1 MQSEFKGY
9 LACEVL
15 INKAFNRQ
23 REWMLMLEKA
33 FKFTGKDLTKLS
45 IMMIMATLL
54 FGLPGLLMMLFLQW
68 ITSQSYA
75 IESIDKHGISKVGA
89 SRLGGA
95 AIFGSASGLYLFG
108 VYSGVIEPSPLSTIS
123 SAFWLSIFSCMGIGL
138 MDDLRSNLLSPRM
151 RLVIISLIFGMCL
164 ALIPILIP
172 QKIGI
177 VGLDFLL
184 NKAIIG
190 WIITLVFCVGFV
202 NAVNMADG
210 ANGLIPGIITIAI
223 AVFYMEVGSFTY
235 AIFMTTCGLFTIFNV
250 ISGRLFLGDAG
261 AYGLGSML
269 ALNGLYLFSAGV
281 FSAAFLAVLFA
292 YPCIEIL
299 VTVARRRIEGRSIF
313 LPDNDHLHNRVH
325 FHCQGWFRSKTLA
338 NSITGVI
345 VVSFS
350 SGLALLGY
358 TEAWWSVTS
367 NQWAW
372 VFLGQCTMYVVTFI
386 VTGLARPISQHVAE
400 Q

>member
-138 MDDLRSNLLSPRM
+138 MDDVTSNLLSPRV
-151 RLVIISLIFGMCL
+151 RLIIVSLIFGVCL
-164 ALIPILIP
+164 ALLPVLIP
-172 QKIGI
+172 QEIG
-177 VGLDFLL
+177 VLGLDFLL
-184 NKAIIG
+184 DKAIIG

-210 ANGLIPGIITIAI
+210 ANGLIPGIISIALAI
-223 AVFYMEVGSFTY
+223 FYMEVGSFTY
-235 AIFMTTCGLFTIFNV
+235 AIFVATCGLFTIFNV

-261 AYGLGSML
+261 AYGLGSMV
-269 ALNGLYLFSAGV
+269 ALNGLFLYSSGV
-281 FSAAFLAVLFA
+281 F
-292 YPCIEIL
+292 P
-299 VTVARRRIEGRSIF
+299 
-313 LPDNDHLHNRVH
+313 
-325 FHCQGWFRSKTLA
+325 
-338 NSITGVI
+338 
-345 VVSFS
+345 
-350 SGLALLGY
+350 
-358 TEAWWSVTS
+358 
-367 NQWAW
+367 
-372 VFLGQCTMYVVTFI
+372 
-386 VTGLARPISQHVAE
+386 
-400 Q
+400 

>member
-1 MQSEFKGY
+1 
-9 LACEVL
+9 
-15 INKAFNRQ
+15 
-23 REWMLMLEKA
+23 MLMLDKA
-33 FKFTGKDLTKLS
+33 FKFTGRDLTKLS
-45 IMMIMATLL
+45 IMMVMATLL

-75 IESIDKHGISKVGA
+75 IESVDKHGISKVGA

-95 AIFGSASGLYLFG
+95 AIFSSALALYFFG
-108 VYSGVIEPSPLSTIS
+108 AYSGVIEPSPLSTIS
-123 SAFWLSIFSCMGIGL
+123 IIFWLSIFSCLGIGL
-138 MDDLRSNLLSPRM
+138 LDDLKSNLLSPRM
-151 RLVIISLIFGMCL
+151 RLIIISLIFGTCL

-184 NKAIIG
+184 DKVIIG

-210 ANGLIPGIITIAI
+210 ANGLIPGIITIAL
-223 AVFYMEVGSFTY
+223 AVFYMELGSFTY
-235 AIFMTTCGLFTIFNV
+235 AIFMTTCGLFTLFNV

-269 ALNGLYLFSAGV
+269 ALNGLFLYSAEV

-299 VTVARRRIEGRSIF
+299 VTVARRRIERRSIF

-325 FHCQGWFRSKTLA
+325 YHCQGWFRSKTLA
-338 NSITGVI
+338 NSMTGVLI
-345 VVSFS
+345 VSFS

-367 NQWAW
+367 NNWAW
-372 VFLGQCTMYVVTFI
+372 VFLGQCIIYVVAFI
-386 VTGLARPISQHVAE
+386 VTGLARPLSQYVKD

>member
-1 MQSEFKGY
+1 
-9 LACEVL
+9 
-15 INKAFNRQ
+15 
-23 REWMLMLEKA
+23 MLMLDKA
-33 FKFTGKDLTKLS
+33 FMFTGKDLSKLS
-45 IMMIMATLL
+45 LIMIMATLL
-54 FGLPGLLMMLFLQW
+54 FGLPGLLMMLVLQL
-68 ITSQSYA
+68 ITFQSYA
-75 IESIDKHGISKVGA
+75 IESADKHGISTVGA

-95 AIFGSASGLYLFG
+95 AIFGSALALYLFG
-108 VYSGVIEPSPLSTIS
+108 VYSGVIEPSPFSTIS
-123 SAFWLSIFSCMGIGL
+123 IVFWFSIFFCMGIGL
-138 MDDLRSNLLSPRM
+138 MDDLKSNLLSPRM
-151 RLVIISLIFGMCL
+151 RLIIISLVFGFCL
-164 ALIPILIP
+164 LLIPVLIP
-172 QKIGI
+172 KEIGI

-184 NKAIIG
+184 SKAIIG

-210 ANGLIPGIITIAI
+210 ANGLIPGIITIAL

-269 ALNGLYLFSAGV
+269 VLNGLYLFSAGV
-281 FSAAFLAVLFA
+281 FSAAFLAVLLA

-299 VTVARRRIEGRSIF
+299 VTVVRRRIEGRSIF

-325 FHCQGWFRSKTLA
+325 FHCQGWFRSKTMA
-338 NSITGVI
+338 NSLTGILI
-345 VVSFS
+345 VFFS

-358 TEAWWSVTS
+358 TDAWWSVTS
-367 NQWAW
+367 NKWAW
-372 VFLGQCTMYVVTFI
+372 VFLGQCAIYLFAFI
-386 VTGLARPISQHVAE
+386 VTGLSRPLIQYVTK

>member
-1 MQSEFKGY
+1 
-9 LACEVL
+9 
-15 INKAFNRQ
+15 
-23 REWMLMLEKA
+23 MLMLEKA

-45 IMMIMATLL
+45 IMMVIATLL
-54 FGLPGLLMMLFLQW
+54 FGLPGLVVMLFLQC

-75 IESIDKHGISKVGA
+75 IEAVDKHGISKVGA

-95 AIFGSASGLYLFG
+95 AIFGSALALYLFG
-108 VYSGVIEPSPLSTIS
+108 VYSGVIVPSPLSTIS
-123 SAFWLSIFSCMGIGL
+123 VIFWLSIFSCMSIGL
-138 MDDLRSNLLSPRM
+138 IDDFKSNLLSPRM
-151 RLVIISLIFGMCL
+151 RLIIISLIFGLCL
-164 ALIPILIP
+164 IVIPILIP

-184 NKAIIG
+184 GKALIG

-210 ANGLIPGIITIAI
+210 ANGLIPGIISIALTI
-223 AVFYMEVGSFTY
+223 FYMEVGSFTY
-235 AIFMTTCGLFTIFNV
+235 AIFMTVCTLFTLFNV

-261 AYGLGSML
+261 AYGLGSMV
-269 ALNGLYLFSAGV
+269 ALNGLFLYSAGV

-292 YPCIEIL
+292 YPCIDIL
-299 VTVARRRIEGRSIF
+299 VTVSRRRIAGRSIF

-325 FHCQGWFRSKTLA
+325 FHFQGWFTSKTLA
-338 NSITGVI
+338 NSITGILI
-345 VVSFS
+345 VFCS
-350 SGLALLGY
+350 SGLAILGY

-372 VFLGQCTMYVVTFI
+372 VFLAQCAMYLFVFVIAGF
-386 VTGLARPISQHVAE
+386 GRPISQHVTE

>member
-1 MQSEFKGY
+1 
-9 LACEVL
+9 
-15 INKAFNRQ
+15 
-23 REWMLMLEKA
+23 MLDKA
-33 FKFTGKDLTKLS
+33 FKFTGRDLTKLS
-45 IMMIMATLL
+45 FMIVMATFL
-54 FGLPGLLMMLFLQW
+54 FGLPGLMMLLLFQW

-75 IESIDKHGISKVGA
+75 IESVDKHGISKAGA

-95 AIFGSASGLYLFG
+95 AIFGSAFALYLFG
-108 VYSGVIEPSPLSTIS
+108 VYSGVIASSRLSTIS
-123 SAFWLSIFSCMGIGL
+123 IVFWLSIFSCMSIGL
-138 MDDLRSNLLSPRM
+138 IDDLKSNLLSPSM
-151 RLVIISLIFGMCL
+151 RLVIISLIFGACL

-177 VGLDFLL
+177 AGIDFLL
-184 NKAIIG
+184 DKAIIG

-210 ANGLIPGIITIAI
+210 ANGLIPGIITIALTI
-223 AVFYMEVGSFTY
+223 FYMEVGSFTY
-235 AIFMTTCGLFTIFNV
+235 AIFMTACGLFTLFNV

-261 AYGLGSML
+261 AYGLGSMVV
-269 ALNGLYLFSAGV
+269 LNGLFLYSTGV

-292 YPCIEIL
+292 YPCIDII
-299 VTVARRRIEGRSIF
+299 VTVARRRIAGRSIF
-313 LPDNDHLHNRVH
+313 LPDNDHLHNRVY

-338 NSITGVI
+338 NSITGALI
-345 VVSFS
+345 VSCS

-367 NQWAW
+367 NEWAW
-372 VFLGQCTMYVVTFI
+372 VFLAQCGLYLFGFI
-386 VTGLARPISQHVAE
+386 ITGLGRLISQHVTE

>member
-1 MQSEFKGY
+1 
-9 LACEVL
+9 
-15 INKAFNRQ
+15 
-23 REWMLMLEKA
+23 MLDRA
-33 FKFTGKDLTKLS
+33 FKFTGKDLFKLA
-45 IMMIMATLL
+45 IMMIMATFL
-54 FGLPGLLMMLFLQW
+54 FGLPGLIMLLLFQW
-68 ITSQSYA
+68 ITTQSYA
-75 IESIDKHGISKVGA
+75 IESADKHGISNVSA

-95 AIFGSASGLYLFG
+95 AIFGSALVLYLYG
-108 VYSGVIEPSPLSTIS
+108 VYSGVIEPSPLSTLSIV
-123 SAFWLSIFSCMGIGL
+123 FWLSVFFCMGIGL
-138 MDDLRSNLLSPRM
+138 IDDLKSNLLSPRI
-151 RLVIISLIFGMCL
+151 RLIIISLIFGLCL

-177 VGLDFLL
+177 VGLDYLL
-184 NKAIIG
+184 GKVIIG

-210 ANGLIPGIITIAI
+210 ANGLMPGIISLAFII
-223 AVFYMEVGSFTY
+223 FYLEVGSFTY
-235 AIFMTTCGLFTIFNV
+235 AIFMTICGLFTLFNV

-269 ALNGLYLFSAGV
+269 ALSGLYLFSAGV

-299 VTVARRRIEGRSIF
+299 VTVARRKIQGRSIF

-325 FHCQGWFRSKTLA
+325 FHCQSWFRSKTLA
-338 NSITGVI
+338 NSLTGVLI
-345 VVSFS
+345 VAFS

-358 TEAWWSVTS
+358 TGAWWSVTS
-367 NQWAW
+367 NKWAW
-372 VFLGQCTMYVVTFI
+372 VFLGQCTIYLVAFI
-386 VTGLARPISQHVAE
+386 VIDLTRPISQHIKK

>member
-1 MQSEFKGY
+1 
-9 LACEVL
+9 
-15 INKAFNRQ
+15 
-23 REWMLMLEKA
+23 MLMLDKA
-33 FKFTGKDLTKLS
+33 FKFTGRDLTKLS
-45 IMMIMATLL
+45 IMMVMATLL

-68 ITSQSYA
+68 ITSQSYG
-75 IESIDKHGISKVGA
+75 IESIDKHGISHVGA

-95 AIFGSASGLYLFG
+95 AIFGSALALYLFG
-108 VYSGVIEPSPLSTIS
+108 VYSRVIEPSPFSTIS
-123 SAFWLSIFSCMGIGL
+123 IAFWLSIFLCMSIGL
-138 MDDLRSNLLSPRM
+138 IDDLKSNLLSPRM
-151 RLVIISLIFGMCL
+151 RLIIISLIFSVCL
-164 ALIPILIP
+164 LMIPVLIP

-177 VGLDFLL
+177 MGLDFLL
-184 NKAIIG
+184 DKVIIA

-210 ANGLIPGIITIAI
+210 ANGLIPGTITIAL

-235 AIFMTTCGLFTIFNV
+235 AIFMTTCGIFTIFNV

-261 AYGLGSML
+261 AYGLGSMV
-269 ALNGLYLFSAGV
+269 ALNGLFLHSAGV

-292 YPCIEIL
+292 YPCIDIL
-299 VTVARRRIEGRSIF
+299 ATVSRRRIAGRSIF

-325 FHCQGWFRSKTLA
+325 FHFQGWFRSKTLA
-338 NSITGVI
+338 NSITGVLI
-345 VVSFS
+345 VSCS

-372 VFLGQCTMYVVTFI
+372 VFLAQCTMYLVTFI
-386 VTGLARPISQHVAE
+386 LTGLARPVSQHVTGR
-400 Q
+400 